1 MQKRSVEDMLNLGDW
16 RGLAQRLG
24 FEARPLR
31 LCSGTLAGWGLG
43 MLEGYGVTLMT
54 SGPGVRLLVVD
65 GDPEHGTSRAAMRAA
80 HRRNP
85 EDVTLWWWVSA
96 HRVVVTFGCGRSD
109 GGFDVR
115 RMVIARDEPERMSLQ
130 QLEGLSIRESVSPDE
145 RERGRAVRRHF
156 ENVLDQEAVTRAFF
170 TGFREAV
177 ALLKTTMTAGP
188 DEDSERH
195 TIALSTM
202 LRLLFMY
209 FLQSRNALN
218 NDPKFLLRSWRARP
232 RDSSF
237 YRSSLRPLFFGALN
251 TPLQDREQRV
261 KELGTVPF
269 LNGGLFDP
277 TPVELRHPALDWPDT
292 VWNRVLDELFER
304 YHFDLGTPAE
314 NQSSSIDPEMLG
326 KVFEGLMYGDARA
339 RTGSFYTPVDVVN
352 SMVRRGLEHHIQ
364 QETSW
369 KSDRISALW
378 DATFVDLDTRDGL
391 RAALQKL
398 RILDPAAGTGAFLL
412 EALQRLRHLWTLID
426 GPVDHVRL
434 RELVHNH
441 IFGVD
446 INFTATRLCELR
458 IWIALLEAT
467 PDHAVSTMPPLPN
480 LSHRIVTGDAL
491 IEVSDLVERRTK
503 RGAMA
508 GSRILRGS
516 TARQLNETQKTFL
529 TCHGA
534 QKAALRAELERAESK
549 LTSEIL
555 ENRLRR
561 LKLDEAHL
569 VTLSEHRDM
578 FGVAAPPKD
587 TAKSLKSVRAELSG
601 LEALLGRILE
611 YDDAFLLTWAAKFP
625 EVFSEAGFDL
635 ILTNPPWVRAHRVER
650 TRSAV
655 LGARYQSTRSTLW
668 KSAKS
673 RGIRVPFG
681 AQVDLANVFLE
692 RSLELLKPEGH
703 LVALVPSKMFRSL
716 QGTGIRRILGTH
728 QVLGIEDFSEAS
740 RTMFDA
746 TTYPACLHV
755 RRSKGHR
762 HSQVKVWAGE
772 GFQTWEQK
780 FPIDGSPWVLVPPKI
795 HKILAKMHQNGPA
808 HFEPQRGIFTGANH
822 VFVGEQDALLHQI
835 GNDVRPFLRPV
846 LKGSDPGGTKEVIV
860 WPYDAEGKE
869 LAKLPD
875 NVASWFAKHARI
887 LGKRSDHDPAKPL
900 WQTFRVRPDTLSAKV
915 VWRDIAPGL
924 VPSVATEGSVP
935 LNTVYYLPCQS
946 DEHAQSLSELLG
958 SLPMRAASR
967 AYSERARGGYRRHFA
982 WCIRML
988 PVSEGLLK
996 ETEQGVPMND
1006 EYVAASLGLDAH
1018 DLQTLKEWAEGDS
1031 RSDMSHAA

>member
-31 LCSGTLAGWGLG
+31 LCSSTLAGWGLG
-43 MLEGYGVTLMT
+43 MLEAYGVTLMT

-65 GDPEHGTSRAAMRAA
+65 GDPEHGTSRAAIRAA
-80 HRRNP
+80 WRRNP

-96 HRVVVTFGCGRSD
+96 HRVVVTLGCGRSD

-130 QLEGLSIRESVSPDE
+130 QLEGLSIRELVSPDE

-156 ENVLDQEAVTRAFF
+156 ENALDQEAVTRAFF
-170 TGFREAV
+170 VGFRDAV
-177 ALLKTTMTAGP
+177 ELLKTTMTGGP
-188 DEDSERH
+188 KEDSEQH
-195 TIALSTM
+195 SIALSTM

-251 TPLQDREQRV
+251 TPLKDREQRV

-277 TPVELRHPALDWPDT
+277 TPVELRHPELDWPDE

-304 YHFDLGTPAE
+304 YHFDLGAPAE

-339 RTGSFYTPVDVVN
+339 RTGTFYTPVDVVN

-369 KSDRISALW
+369 HSDRVSALW
-378 DATFVDLDTRDGL
+378 DAKFVDLDTRDGL

-412 EALQRLRHLWTLID
+412 EALQQLRHLWTLID

-458 IWIALLEAT
+458 IWIALLGAT
-467 PDHAVSTMPPLPN
+467 PDQAVSTMPPLPN

-508 GSRILRGS
+508 GSRILRGA
-516 TARQLNETQKTFL
+516 TARRLNETQKTFL
-529 TCHGA
+529 TCHGT
-534 QKAALRAELERAESK
+534 QKAALRADLERAERQ
-549 LTSEIL
+549 LTTEIL

-561 LKLDEAHL
+561 LLADEAQL
-569 VTLSEHRDM
+569 VSLFEQKDM
-578 FGVAAPPKD
+578 FGVAAPKKN
-587 TAKSLKSVRAELSG
+587 TAKSLKSVRAEISG
-601 LEALLGRILE
+601 LEGLLGRVQE
-611 YDDAFLLTWAAKFP
+611 FDDAFLLTWAAKFP
-625 EVFSEAGFDL
+625 DVFAENGFDL
-635 ILTNPPWVRAHRVER
+635 VLTNPPWVRAHRVER
-650 TRSAV
+650 TRSAL

-692 RSLELLKPEGH
+692 RSLELLKPGGQ

-716 QGTGIRRILGTH
+716 QGTGIRRILGEN
-728 QVLGIEDFSEAS
+728 QVLGIEDFSEGS
-740 RTMFDA
+740 RAMFDA

-755 RRSKGHR
+755 RRTKGQSQ
-762 HSQVKVWAGE
+762 SQVKVWAGE
-772 GFQTWEQK
+772 EIRTWEQK
-780 FPIDGSPWVLVPPKI
+780 LPIDGSPWVLVPPEI
-795 HKILAKMHQNGPA
+795 DKILAKMHQHGPSN
-808 HFEPQRGIFTGANH
+808 FEPQRGIFTGANH
-822 VFVGEQDALLHQI
+822 VFVGEQDELLGQI
-835 GNDVRPFLRPV
+835 GNEVLPFLRPV

-869 LAKLPD
+869 LVKLPD
-875 NVASWFAKHARI
+875 SVSYWFAKHDRV
-887 LGKRSDHDPAKPL
+887 LKKRSDHDPTKPI
-900 WQTFRVRPDTLSAKV
+900 WQAFRVRPDTLAAKV

-924 VPSVATEGSVP
+924 SPSIANEGSVP
-935 LNTVYYLPCQS
+935 LNTIYYLPCQN
-946 DEHAQSLSELLG
+946 DEHAQSLCDLLG
-958 SLPMRAASR
+958 SLPMRAAAR

-988 PVSEGLLK
+988 PVSQALLK
-996 ETEQGVPMND
+996 EAQQGVPMND
-1006 EYVAASLGLDAH
+1006 EYVAARLGLDKH
-1018 DLQTLKEWAEGDS
+1018 DLHTLREWAEGDS
-1031 RSDMSHAA
+1031 NADLSHAA